1 MSNLQDISAF
11 VAVATH
17 GGFRGAARQTGTSAS
32 QLSEAVRR
40 LEARLGVRLL
50 NRTTRSVATTAAGQ
64 RLLEQ
69 LTPALDAVES
79 ALDVANSFRD
89 RPAGRLRLNVP
100 LAASRLV
107 LPRIVPPFLAKYP
120 EIRLEVIVDD
130 RFVELLQSQIG
141 QKATQSVLED
151 LRTRSGATTA
161 RILRPGQLV
170 TMEYNDT
177 RLNLIVDDKD
187 VMTAIRCG

>member
-1 MSNLQDISAF
+1 MIRKLIPVLLVAALSAC
-11 VAVATH
+11 ANS
-17 GGFRGAARQTGTSAS
+17 GAPRSSSAPAAPSSSSAPAASDSAS
-32 QLSEAVRR
+32 S
-40 LEARLGVRLL
+40 G
-50 NRTTRSVATTAAGQ
+50 TTYGSSSSSQPTGKTC
-64 RLLEQ
+64 
-69 LTPALDAVES
+69 DAS
-79 ALDVANSFRD
+79 S
-89 RPAGRLRLNVP
+89 
-100 LAASRLV
+100 
-107 LPRIVPPFLAKYP
+107 
-120 EIRLEVIVDD
+120 
-130 RFVELLQSQIG
+130 LQSQIG

>member
-1 MSNLQDISAF
+1 MIRKLIPVLLVAALSAC
-11 VAVATH
+11 ANS
-17 GGFRGAARQTGTSAS
+17 GAPRSSSAPAASSSSSAPAASDSAS
-32 QLSEAVRR
+32 
-40 LEARLGVRLL
+40 G
-50 NRTTRSVATTAAGQ
+50 TTYGSSSSSSQ
-64 RLLEQ
+64 
-69 LTPALDAVES
+69 
-79 ALDVANSFRD
+79 
-89 RPAGRLRLNVP
+89 PAGKTCD
-100 LAASRLV
+100 ASS
-107 LPRIVPPFLAKYP
+107 
-120 EIRLEVIVDD
+120 
-130 RFVELLQSQIG
+130 LQSQIG